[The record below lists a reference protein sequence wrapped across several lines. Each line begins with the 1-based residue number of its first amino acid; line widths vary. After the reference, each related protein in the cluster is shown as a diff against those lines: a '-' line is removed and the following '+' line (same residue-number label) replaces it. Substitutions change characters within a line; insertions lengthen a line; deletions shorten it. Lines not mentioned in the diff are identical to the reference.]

1 MKKII
6 MLARNLLE
14 ILAGTAMGGI
24 VVLVFTNVVMRYCFN
39 TGLTWSDEVS
49 VNLFVW
55 FIFLGAILAALDGR
69 HLKVDIFT
77 NHLKGRYKN
86 LCALIAAIFVAL
98 AMGILLVGGVKQVI
112 VSHSNVSSATNL
124 PFSYITV
131 SMVFFALSMIGMTVY
146 EMVKLLKACIQNKEA
161 DEK

>member
-1 MKKII
+1 MKKMI
-6 MLARNLLE
+6 MLARNLIE

-77 NHLKGRYKN
+77 NQLKGRYKN

-146 EMVKLLKACIQNKEA
+146 EMVKLIRACIQNKGA